1 MKRLQIQQQ
10 LTEFPRKVFD
20 HADTLEI
27 LDLGNNQLSDLP
39 DDFARLKKL
48 KILFLTN
55 NHFTHIPAVLAQCPV
70 LEMIAFKDNQL
81 TEFAENSI
89 PEHTRWLI
97 LTGNQLTKLPDSMGK
112 LYRLQ
117 KLALAG
123 NQLTALPDSMAT
135 CHKLELIR
143 LSANRFQQLPDWLF
157 ELPRLSWLAFAGNP
171 FSSSVFTGI
180 EHQSKTVPFVH
191 LSDLELDEKLGEG
204 ASGTIYRGH
213 WKQAH
218 EHLGEPD
225 IAVKLF
231 KGNVTSDGYPQD
243 ELDCCLDAGHHPH
256 IVKTIGEI
264 KDPAIPATPTA
275 PEKSEQLGIV
285 MELIPAGY
293 HNLGNPPDFN
303 SCSRDTFAE
312 GVAFSAGQIAKII
325 SDFASAAHHLHQQGV
340 SHGDLYA
347 HNTLVNDQDEILLGD
362 FGAAS
367 DCKTLPVNQ
376 RNNMEKIEVR
386 ALGCLLDDLLTLP
399 ANQLNAQDKL
409 VQLLT
414 SLRDQCF
421 VGELAQRPGFASIQQ
436 SIRPLID

>member
-1 MKRLQIQQQ
+1 MKRIQIQQQ
-10 LTEFPRKVFD
+10 LTEFPREVFD

-27 LDLGNNQLSDLP
+27 LDLGNNQLSQLP
-39 DDFARLKKL
+39 DDFPRLKKL

-55 NHFTHIPAVLAQCPV
+55 NHFTHIPPVLAQCPS
-70 LEMIAFKDNQL
+70 LEMIAFKENQL

-97 LTGNQLTKLPDSMGK
+97 LTGNQLTRLPQSMGK

-123 NQLTALPDSMAT
+123 NHLSELPDSMAN
-135 CHKLELIR
+135 CRNLELVR
-143 LSANRFQQLPDWLF
+143 LSANRFESLPDWLF
-157 ELPRLSWLAFAGNP
+157 QLPRLSWLAFAGNP

-180 EHQSKTVPFVH
+180 EHESKSVPFVH
-191 LSDLELDEKLGEG
+191 LSDIELDEKLGEG

-231 KGNVTSDGYPQD
+231 KGDVTSDGYPQD

-264 KDPAIPATPTA
+264 KDPG
-275 PEKSEQLGIV
+275 KLGIV

-293 HNLGNPPDFN
+293 RNLGNPPNFDT
-303 SCSRDTFAE
+303 CSRDTFAE
-312 GVAFSAGQIAKII
+312 GVSFAAEQIAKIV

-347 HNTLVNDQDEILLGD
+347 HNTLVNDQNEILLGD

-367 DCKTLPVNQ
+367 DCKTLPANQ
-376 RNNMEKIEVR
+376 RADMEKVEVR

-399 ANQLNAQDKL
+399 ANQLDDESGLVKL
-409 VQLLT
+409 LK

-421 VGELAQRPGFASIQQ
+421 VEDVEQRPDFLKFLETLSK
-436 SIRPLID
+436 

>member
-1 MKRLQIQQQ
+1 MKRIQIQQQ
-10 LTEFPRKVFD
+10 LTEFPREVFD

-27 LDLGNNQLSDLP
+27 LDLGNNQLSQLP
-39 DDFARLKKL
+39 DDFPRLKKL

-55 NHFTHIPAVLAQCPV
+55 NHFTHIPPVLAQCPS
-70 LEMIAFKDNQL
+70 LEMIAFKENQL

-97 LTGNQLTKLPDSMGK
+97 LTGNQLTRLPRSMGK

-123 NQLTALPDSMAT
+123 NQLSELPDSMAN
-135 CHKLELIR
+135 CRNLELVR
-143 LSANRFQQLPDWLF
+143 LSANRFESLPDWLF
-157 ELPRLSWLAFAGNP
+157 QLPRLSWLAFAGNP
-171 FSSSVFTGI
+171 FSSSVFTGV
-180 EHQSKTVPFVH
+180 EHESKSVPFVH
-191 LSDLELDEKLGEG
+191 LSDIELDEKLGEG

-231 KGNVTSDGYPQD
+231 KGDVTSDGYPQD

-264 KDPAIPATPTA
+264 KDPG
-275 PEKSEQLGIV
+275 ELGIV

-293 HNLGNPPDFN
+293 RNLGNPPNFDT
-303 SCSRDTFAE
+303 CSRDTFAE
-312 GVAFSAGQIAKII
+312 GVSFTAGQIAKIV

-347 HNTLVNDQDEILLGD
+347 HNTLVNDQNEILLGD

-367 DCKTLPVNQ
+367 DCKTLPANQ
-376 RNNMEKIEVR
+376 RADMEKVEVR

-399 ANQLNAQDKL
+399 ANQLNEEESL
-409 VQLLT
+409 VKMLK

-421 VGELAQRPGFASIQQ
+421 VEGVEQRPDFLKFLETLSK
-436 SIRPLID
+436 

>member
-1 MKRLQIQQQ
+1 MTTRIKIAQQ
-10 LTEFPRKVFD
+10 LTEFPREVFN

-27 LDLGNNQLSDLP
+27 LDLGNNQLSELP
-39 DDFARLKKL
+39 DDLPRLKKL

-55 NHFTHIPAVLAQCPV
+55 NRFTHIPPILAQCPA
-70 LEMIAFKDNQL
+70 LEMIAFKENQL
-81 TEFAENSI
+81 TEFAEDSI

-97 LTGNQLTKLPDSMGK
+97 LTGNQLTRLPESMGK
-112 LYRLQ
+112 LHRLQ

-123 NQLTALPDSMAT
+123 NQLTKLPESMAN
-135 CHKLELIR
+135 CRNLELVR
-143 LSANRFQQLPDWLF
+143 LSANRFEALPCWLF
-157 ELPRLSWLAFAGNP
+157 KLPRLSWLAFAGNP
-171 FSSSVFTGI
+171 FSSSLFTGV

-191 LSDLELDEKLGEG
+191 LDDLELDEKLGEG

-225 IAVKLF
+225 IAVKVF
-231 KGNVTSDGYPQD
+231 KGDVTSDGYPQD

-264 KDPAIPATPTA
+264 KDPG
-275 PEKSEQLGIV
+275 ELGIV

-293 HNLGNPPDFN
+293 RNLGNPPNFDT
-303 SCSRDTFAE
+303 CSRDTFAE
-312 GVAFSAGQIAKII
+312 GISFTAEQIAKIVA
-325 SDFASAAHHLHQQGV
+325 DFASATHHLHQQGV

-347 HNTLVNDQDEILLGD
+347 HNTLVNEECDILISD

-367 DCKTLPVNQ
+367 DCKTLPADQ
-376 RNNMEKIEVR
+376 RANMEKVEVR

-399 ANQLNAQDKL
+399 ANQLDDESGL
-409 VQLLT
+409 VKMLK

-421 VGELAQRPGFASIQQ
+421 IKDVNQRPDFEKALETLSN
-436 SIRPLID
+436 

>member
-1 MKRLQIQQQ
+1 MSEKRIQTQQQ
-10 LTEFPRKVFD
+10 LTEFPREVFD

-55 NHFTHIPAVLAQCPV
+55 NRFTHIPPVLSQCPA
-70 LEMIAFKDNQL
+70 LEMIAFKENQL
-81 TEFAENSI
+81 TEFAEDSI

-97 LTGNQLTKLPDSMGK
+97 LTGNQLTRLPDSMGK
-112 LYRLQ
+112 LHRLQ

-123 NQLTALPDSMAT
+123 NQLTELPNSMAN
-135 CHKLELIR
+135 CRSLELIR
-143 LSANRFQQLPDWLF
+143 LSANRFEALPDWLF
-157 ELPRLSWLAFAGNP
+157 KLPRLSWLAFAGNP
-171 FSSSVFTGI
+171 FSSSVFTGV
-180 EHQSKTVPFVH
+180 EHASKTVPFVH
-191 LSDLELDEKLGEG
+191 LDDLELDEKLGEG

-218 EHLGEPD
+218 EHLGKPD

-264 KDPAIPATPTA
+264 KDPPTPSK
-275 PEKSEQLGIV
+275 PSQLGII

-293 HNLGNPPDFN
+293 RNLGNPPNFDT
-303 SCSRDTFAE
+303 CSRDTFAE
-312 GVAFSAGQIAKII
+312 GVSFSTEQIAKIVA
-325 SDFASAAHHLHQQGV
+325 DFASAAHHLHQQGV

-347 HNTLVNDQDEILLGD
+347 HNTLVNDDCEVLIGD

-367 DCKTLPVNQ
+367 DCKTLPDNQ
-376 RNNMEKIEVR
+376 RVDMERVEVR

-399 ANQLNAQDKL
+399 ANPLDDENGL
-409 VQLLT
+409 VKMLK

-421 VGELAQRPGFASIQQ
+421 IEDVENRPDFSFIVNQLFSAQH
-436 SIRPLID
+436 